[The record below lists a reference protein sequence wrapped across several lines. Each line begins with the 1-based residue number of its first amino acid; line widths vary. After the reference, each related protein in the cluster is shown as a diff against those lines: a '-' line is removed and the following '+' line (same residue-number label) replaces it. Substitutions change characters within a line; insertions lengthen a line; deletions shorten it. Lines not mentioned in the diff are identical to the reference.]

1 MTINFLQKT
10 IHFCLPFLFL
20 FFFLYILNLVVT
32 NFLVG
37 QSSSISGLLISAI
50 ICTYCDY
57 LYATFRLFS
66 GDLGSFL
73 AYLLQLILYSQFVR
87 KWVNYHTFELFLWN
101 VWLVVYAE
109 HQERITLL
117 KYQAMWIKLSKTAK
131 DLVY

>member
-1 MTINFLQKT
+1 MPVIYLLHNYKDMENDNKFSSKD
-10 IHFCLPFLFL
+10 HPFLFTFPFP

-87 KWVNYHTFELFLWN
+87 K
-101 VWLVVYAE
+101 
-109 HQERITLL
+109 
-117 KYQAMWIKLSKTAK
+117 
-131 DLVY
+131 